1 MNQQLARAVGIDL
14 GTTYSALAC
23 MDPQGIPRIV
33 QDSAGQAVTPS
44 VVFFDDDEVL
54 VGDIAVQQSK
64 LRADRVVQFVKTH
77 MGDEWTFDVNGQT
90 HTPESISGIILAHLI
105 REAEPELGI
114 IQDAVITVPAYF
126 TEKRRRATQQAGEI
140 AGLNVMATLNEPISA
155 ALAYGLYQQEH
166 EQIAVVYDLGGGT
179 FDVTVVRVNPNGLE
193 ELATI
198 GNRKLGGKDWDQC
211 LVEHVA
217 QEFQQQHGSDPHE
230 SLQAMQD
237 LQLACEQAKRRLGR
251 MKSSSIR
258 LNAHGRDHVSE
269 VTREQFELM
278 TAHLLQTTKLT
289 TQMALED
296 VGLNWSQ
303 VHRVVLV
310 GGSTH
315 MPMVG
320 DMLREISG
328 LTPDSGVNPI
338 LAVALGAAHYAYLL
352 ESGSG
357 PNTLSSAPA
366 SEVDDGV
373 AEPDHLGS
381 LSVDSSAADVDQPA
395 VRFVT
400 AHGVG
405 IKVVLRFRETNMVLI
420 HKNTPVPCTVRKQ
433 FRTVGKQG
441 SHRTLA
447 IVVTQGDTPNMEL
460 AEVLGTGRIEGL
472 PENEPAGE
480 PVEITMIFDD
490 QGRLTV
496 RAVYVKT
503 GQQLT
508 INLQIP
514 GGLAEDDV
522 LQYKSLLADA
532 GLIAP
537 IPTVEDEKK
546 PLPQMGYEDL
556 HFDDVPGDSGDP
568 SEIVSSL
575 ATGPASDPVVE
586 FDNGPVIEIGEELFN
601 AQPFDEVPA
610 VDPAQPVAGSV
621 ADAHSESAS
630 DQILGLDDLEIV
642 DDENQILGAD
652 DLEIV
657 DDENQILGAD
667 DLEIVDEENLIL
679 GADDLEIV
687 DEDEDEPLSD
697 FDLDMNNP
705 FV

>member
-23 MDPQGIPRIV
+23 MDAQGVPRIV

-54 VGDIAVQQSK
+54 VGEIAVQQSK

-77 MGDEWTFDVNGQT
+77 MGDEWSFDVNGQT

-105 REAEPELGI
+105 REAEPELGQ
-114 IQDAVITVPAYF
+114 IQNAVITVPAYF

-140 AGLNVMATLNEPISA
+140 AGLNVLSTLNEPISA
-155 ALAYGLYQQEH
+155 ALAYGLYQQEQ

-179 FDVTVVRVNPNGLE
+179 FDVTVVRVSPNELE

-211 LVEHVA
+211 LIEHVA
-217 QEFQQQHGSDPHE
+217 QEFHHQHGTDPHE

-251 MKSSSIR
+251 MKSASIR
-258 LNAHGRDHVSE
+258 LNALGHDHVSE
-269 VTREQFELM
+269 VTREQFEAM

-303 VHRVVLV
+303 VHRIVLV

-320 DMLREISG
+320 DMLRDISG

-338 LAVALGAAHYAYLL
+338 LAVALGAAHYAHLL
-352 ESGSG
+352 ESGQG
-357 PNTLSSAPA
+357 PSTLSSASPA
-366 SEVDDGV
+366 EAEVDV
-373 AEPDHLGS
+373 AEQDHLGS
-381 LSVDSSAADVDQPA
+381 LPAEQEPAAAQVDQPS

-405 IKVVLRFRETNMVLI
+405 IKVVVKFRETNMVLI
-420 HKNTPVPCTVRKQ
+420 HKNTPVPCTVQKE
-433 FRTVGKQG
+433 FRTVGKRG
-441 SHRTLA
+441 SHRRLV
-447 IVVTQGDTPNMEL
+447 IVVTQGDTPSMEL
-460 AEVLGTGRIEGL
+460 AEILGTGRIEGL

-480 PVEITMIFDD
+480 PVQITMSFDD

-496 RAVYVKT
+496 RAIYVKT

-514 GGLAEDDV
+514 GGLAEEAV
-522 LQYKSLLADA
+522 EQYRSLLADA

-537 IPTVEDEKK
+537 VPSVEDEKK

-556 HFDDVPGDSGDP
+556 HFDDVPSESNDP
-568 SEIVSSL
+568 AEVVSSL
-575 ATGPASDPVVE
+575 ASGPVVE
-586 FDNGPVIEIGEELFN
+586 FDNGEVIELGDGVVDDLFPPQPN
-601 AQPFDEVPA
+601 DAAQSAAPEQVIASPESPPLPA
-610 VDPAQPVAGSV
+610 EIDI
-621 ADAHSESAS
+621 ADDTE
-630 DQILGLDDLEIV
+630 QILGLDDLEIV
-642 DDENQILGAD
+642 DEGEQILG
-652 DLEIV
+652 V
-657 DDENQILGAD
+657 D
-667 DLEIVDEENLIL
+667 DLEIVDEP
-679 GADDLEIV
+679 GDDLLGDFEL
-687 DEDEDEPLSD
+687 DED
-697 FDLDMNNP
+697 NP

>member
-23 MDPQGIPRIV
+23 MDSQGVPRIV
-33 QDSAGQAVTPS
+33 QDSSGQAVTPS

-64 LRADRVVQFVKTH
+64 LRAERVVQFVKTH
-77 MGDEWTFDVNGQT
+77 MGDEWTFDINGQT

-105 REAEPELGI
+105 REAEPELGTI
-114 IQDAVITVPAYF
+114 RDAVITVPAYF

-155 ALAYGLYQQEH
+155 ALAYGLYQQEQ
-166 EQIAVVYDLGGGT
+166 EQVAVVYDLGGGT
-179 FDVTVVRVNPNGLE
+179 FDVTVVRVSPNELE

-211 LVEHVA
+211 LIEHVA
-217 QEFQQQHGSDPHE
+217 QEFHQQHGSDPHD
-230 SLQAMQD
+230 SHQAMQD

-251 MKSSSIR
+251 MKSASIR
-258 LNAHGRDHVSE
+258 LNAFGHDHVSE

-278 TAHLLQTTKLT
+278 SAHLLQTTKLT

-303 VHRVVLV
+303 VHRIVLV

-328 LTPDSGVNPI
+328 LTPDTGVNPI
-338 LAVALGAAHYAYLL
+338 LAVALGAAHYAHLL

-357 PNTLSSAPA
+357 PQTLSSAQP
-366 SEVDDGV
+366 SEVSDEDSP
-373 AEPDHLGS
+373 EHLGS
-381 LSVDSSAADVDQPA
+381 LPAEPPAEQAPQPA

-405 IKVVLRFRETNMVLI
+405 IKAVLKFRETNMVLI
-420 HKNTPVPCTVRKQ
+420 HKNTPVPCTVQKQ

-480 PVEITMIFDD
+480 PVEITMTFDD

-522 LQYKSLLADA
+522 QQYKSMLADA

-556 HFDDVPGDSGDP
+556 HFDDVSNESGTDS
-568 SEIVSSL
+568 EFVSSL
-575 ATGPASDPVVE
+575 ASNPPLPNTSDPLVE
-586 FDNGPVIEIGEELFN
+586 FNDGQVIEIGEDLFHD
-601 AQPFDEVPA
+601 QPFDESPTPDAGQAIAGAAPDVHQPA
-610 VDPAQPVAGSV
+610 NAPV
-621 ADAHSESAS
+621 ESAPVES
-630 DQILGLDDLEIV
+630 ANDANSGLNNFDIVEDEEPVLGLDDLEV
-642 DDENQILGAD
+642 VEDEEPVLGMD

-657 DDENQILGAD
+657 E
-667 DLEIVDEENLIL
+667 DEEEE
-679 GADDLEIV
+679 DLL
-687 DEDEDEPLSD
+687 DG
-697 FDLDMNNP
+697 FDLDSDNP
-705 FV
+705 FL